1 MDSIWR
7 KMNHNPE
14 KLAFSGHIQTEAA
27 VIGGGMAGI
36 LTAFFLQEAG
46 IKTIL
51 LEAGISE
58 RARREIPRPRLQPS
72 MLIFD
77 G

>member
-51 LEAGISE
+51 LDIF
-58 RARREIPRPRLQPS
+58 IVNFLFP
-72 MLIFD
+72 LILIHP
-77 G
+77 

>member
-7 KMNHNPE
+7 KMNHNQE

-36 LTAFFLQEAG
+36 LTAFSYRKPG
-46 IKTIL
+46 
-51 LEAGISE
+51 
-58 RARREIPRPRLQPS
+58 
-72 MLIFD
+72 
-77 G
+77 